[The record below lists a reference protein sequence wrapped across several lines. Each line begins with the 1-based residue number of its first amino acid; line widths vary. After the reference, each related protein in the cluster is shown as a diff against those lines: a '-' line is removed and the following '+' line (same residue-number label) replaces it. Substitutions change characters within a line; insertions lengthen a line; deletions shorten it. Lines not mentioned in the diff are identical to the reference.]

1 MNAPTPAFGVPSAD
15 GPAPS
20 EAFAQAGQGATLID
34 VRDAAEVAAG
44 LPERAH
50 HVPLCELE
58 RRIDQLVPDRT
69 QPVLLICA
77 SGRRSA
83 EGAARLRALGY
94 SRVASVAGGFQ
105 RWRVDGLPVAR
116 APGLADDL
124 DVERYARQLTLP
136 EVGLDGQRRLRDARV
151 VLVGAGGLG
160 SPAALYLA
168 AAGVGHL
175 ALIDDDRVERSN
187 LHRQV
192 LHGDADVGRPKI
204 ESGAARVAA
213 LNPTVEVERV
223 QARLNAA
230 NARSLLDGA
239 HVVIDGADNFA
250 TRYAV
255 SDACV
260 ELGIPDVHGSVFRF
274 EGQVTVLWSAAPER
288 GPCYR
293 CLYPGPP
300 PPELAPSCGEAGV
313 LGVVPGVIGLL
324 QAAEALKLV
333 LGVGSPLVGRMLQYD
348 ALRGSFDE
356 FDVPRVPDCPACSRP
371 GRG

>member
-1 MNAPTPAFGVPSAD
+1 MTAPARGAPPPADVA
-15 GPAPS
+15 PA
-20 EAFAQAGQGATLID
+20 EAYERAGAGATLID
-34 VRDAAEVAAG
+34 VRDAGEVAAG

-50 HVPLCELE
+50 HVPLCDLE
-58 RRIDQLVPDRT
+58 RRVGDLVPDRT

-77 SGRRSA
+77 SGRRSSQ
-83 EGAARLRALGY
+83 GAMRLRELGY
-94 SRVASVAGGFQ
+94 ERATSVAGGFQ
-105 RWRVDGLPVAR
+105 RWRTEGVPVAR
-116 APGLADDL
+116 APGVPGDL

-136 EVGLDGQRRLRDARV
+136 EVGLDGQRKLRDARV
-151 VLVGAGGLG
+151 VLIGAGGLG

-175 ALIDDDRVERSN
+175 TLVDDDRVERSN

-192 LHGDADVGRPKI
+192 LHAEADVGRLKTD
-204 ESGAARVAA
+204 SGAARLEASNPSVQVTRVTERLTASNAGA
-213 LNPTVEVERV
+213 LLEH
-223 QARLNAA
+223 
-230 NARSLLDGA
+230 A

-274 EGQVTVLWSAAPER
+274 EGQVTVLWPAR
-288 GPCYR
+288 GGPCYR
-293 CLYPGPP
+293 CVYPEPP

-324 QAAEALKLV
+324 QAAETLKLI
-333 LGVGSPLVGRMLQYD
+333 LGVGTPLVGRLLQYD
-348 ALRGSFDE
+348 ALRGGFDE
-356 FDVPRVPDCPACSRP
+356 FDLPRAPDCPVCAR
-371 GRG
+371 RR

>member
-1 MNAPTPAFGVPSAD
+1 MNASMPQSG
-15 GPAPS
+15 APS
-20 EAFAQAGQGATLID
+20 TDDAAPGEAYARAGEGATLID

-44 LPERAH
+44 LPERAL

-58 RRIDQLVPDRT
+58 RRIERLVPDRT
-69 QPVLLICA
+69 QHVLLICA
-77 SGRRSA
+77 GGRRSA

-94 SRVASVAGGFQ
+94 ARVVSVAGGFQ
-105 RWRVDGLPVAR
+105 RWRADGLPVAR

-175 ALIDDDRVERSN
+175 ALVDDDRVERSN

-192 LHGDADVGRPKI
+192 LHGDTDVGRPKI

-213 LNPTVEVERV
+213 LNPSVHVERV
-223 QARLNAA
+223 QARLTAA
-230 NARSLLDGA
+230 NARTLLEGA
-239 HVVIDGADNFA
+239 HVIIDGADNFA

-260 ELGIPDVHGSVFRF
+260 ALGIPDVHGSVFRF
-274 EGQVTVLWSAAPER
+274 EGQVTVLWPAAPER

-293 CLYPGPP
+293 CLYPEPP

-324 QAAEALKLV
+324 QAAEALKLI
-333 LGVGSPLVGRMLQYD
+333 LRIGSPLVGRMLQYD
-348 ALRGSFDE
+348 ALRGRFDE
-356 FDVPRVPDCPACSRP
+356 FDVPRDPGCPVCSHP
-371 GRG
+371 AHG